1 MSPPSPGQA
10 LQPLTASQREALVT
24 LLADDDPGIY
34 HTIRQKIMAEGV
46 QSKDWLKQYAL
57 HSDPI
62 VRRRT
67 KEIVQH
73 FDKQAADN
81 RFLAF
86 CLSHGEHFSVEQACW
101 LLAQTEYPDINIA
114 GYQAVLDDIAG
125 DLMMRIDFGAE
136 PIVILGEINKFLFK
150 DMGFKGNDRDYYDP
164 KNSYLN
170 LVLNNR
176 LGNPISLCLVY
187 LFIARRLRLPVAGI
201 GMPGHFVCRF
211 QSSKEEIFIDAYNGG
226 RFWTKAECVKHLVMS
241 GHSYQERLLDP
252 VSARR
257 ILIRICSNL
266 HQIYVNLEK
275 QEDSARFQ
283 RYIVALTRT
292 L

>member
-1 MSPPSPGQA
+1 MNFPSHSSAP
-10 LQPLTASQREALVT
+10 QPLTDSQRVALVT
-24 LLADDDPGIY
+24 LLADDDPGVY
-34 HTIRQKIMAEGV
+34 QTIRQKLLAQGV
-46 QSKDWLKQYAL
+46 QAKDWLKDYSL
-57 HSDPI
+57 HDDPV

-67 KEIVQH
+67 KEIIQH

-86 CLSHGEHFSVEQACW
+86 CISHGEHFSVEQACW
-101 LLAQTEYPDINIA
+101 LLAQTEYPEINIA

-125 DLMMRIDFGAE
+125 ELMVRIDFGAE
-136 PIVILGEINKFLFK
+136 PVAILAEINRYLFK
-150 DMGFKGNDRDYYDP
+150 DLGFKGNDQDYYDP

-170 LVLNNR
+170 QVLNR
-176 LGNPISLCLVY
+176 KLGNPISLCLIY

-201 GMPGHFVCRF
+201 GMPGHFICRF
-211 QSSKEEIFIDAYNGG
+211 QSSIEEVFIDAFNGG
-226 RFWTKAECVKHLVMS
+226 RFWTKAECVKHLIMS
-241 GHSYQERLLDP
+241 GHSYNDRLLDP

-275 QEDSARFQ
+275 HEDSARFQ

-292 L
+292 I

>member
-1 MSPPSPGQA
+1 MNFPSHSPAP
-10 LQPLTASQREALVT
+10 QPLTDSQRVALVT
-24 LLADDDPGIY
+24 LLTDDDPGVY
-34 HTIRQKIMAEGV
+34 QTIRQKLLAQGV
-46 QSKDWLKQYAL
+46 QAKDWLKEYSL
-57 HSDPI
+57 HDDPV

-67 KEIVQH
+67 KEIIQH

-86 CLSHGEHFSVEQACW
+86 CISHGEHFSVEQACW

-114 GYQAVLDDIAG
+114 GYQAVLDDLAG
-125 DLMMRIDFGAE
+125 ELMVRIDFGAE
-136 PIVILGEINKFLFK
+136 PTGILSEINKYLFK
-150 DMGFKGNDRDYYDP
+150 DLGFKGNDQDYYDP

-170 LVLNNR
+170 QVLNR
-176 LGNPISLCLVY
+176 KLGNPISLCLLY

-201 GMPGHFVCRF
+201 GMPGHFICRF
-211 QSSKEEIFIDAYNGG
+211 QSSIEEVFIDAFNGG
-226 RFWTKAECVKHLVMS
+226 RFWTKAECVKHLIMS
-241 GHSYQERLLDP
+241 GHSYNDRLMDP

-266 HQIYVNLEK
+266 HQIYVNLS
-275 QEDSARFQ
+275 QPDDSSRFQ

-292 L
+292 I

>member
-1 MSPPSPGQA
+1 MSPPSPSQA
-10 LQPLTASQREALVT
+10 TQQLTASQREALVT

-34 HTIRQKIMAEGV
+34 RTIRQKIVTEGV
-46 QSKDWLKQYAL
+46 KSKDWLKDYAL
-57 HSDPI
+57 HSDPV

-73 FDKQAADN
+73 FDKQTADN

-86 CLSHGEHFSVEQACW
+86 CLSHGEHFSAEQACW

-114 GYQAVLDDIAG
+114 GYQALLDDFAG
-125 DLMMRIDFGAE
+125 DLMLRIDFGAE
-136 PIVILGEINKFLFK
+136 PIAILGEINKFLFK
-150 DMGFKGNDRDYYDP
+150 DLGFKGNDKDYYDA

-170 LVLNNR
+170 QVVNRR
-176 LGNPISLCLVY
+176 LGNPISLCLIY

-211 QSSKEEIFIDAYNGG
+211 QSSKEEVYIDAFNGG

-241 GHSYQERLLDP
+241 GHTYQERLLDP

-257 ILIRICSNL
+257 ILIRLCSNL
-266 HQIYVNLEK
+266 HQIYVNQEK
-275 QEDSARFQ
+275 HEDSARFQ

>member
-1 MSPPSPGQA
+1 MSPPSPSQA
-10 LQPLTASQREALVT
+10 SQQLTASQREALVT

-34 HTIRQKIMAEGV
+34 RTIRQKIVTEGV
-46 QSKDWLKQYAL
+46 KSKDWLKDYAL
-57 HSDPI
+57 HSDPV

-73 FDKQAADN
+73 FDKQTADN

-86 CLSHGEHFSVEQACW
+86 CLSHGEHFSAEQACW
-101 LLAQTEYPDINIA
+101 LLAQTEYPDININ
-114 GYQAVLDDIAG
+114 GYQALLDDFAG
-125 DLMMRIDFGAE
+125 DLMLRIDFGAE
-136 PIVILGEINKFLFK
+136 PIAILGEINKFLFK
-150 DMGFKGNDRDYYDP
+150 DLGFKGNDKDYYDA

-170 LVLNNR
+170 QVVNRR
-176 LGNPISLCLVY
+176 LGNPISLCLIY

-211 QSSKEEIFIDAYNGG
+211 QSSKEEIYIDAFNGG

-241 GHSYQERLLDP
+241 GHTYQERLLDP

-257 ILIRICSNL
+257 IMIRLCSNL
-266 HQIYVNLEK
+266 HQIYVNQEK
-275 QEDSARFQ
+275 HEDSARFQ

>member
-1 MSPPSPGQA
+1 MNFPSHSPAP
-10 LQPLTASQREALVT
+10 QPLTDSQRVALVT
-24 LLADDDPGIY
+24 LLADDDPGVY
-34 HTIRQKIMAEGV
+34 QTIRQKLLAQGV
-46 QSKDWLKQYAL
+46 QAKDWLKDYSL
-57 HSDPI
+57 HDDPV

-67 KEIVQH
+67 KEIIQH

-86 CLSHGEHFSVEQACW
+86 CISHGEHFSVEQACW
-101 LLAQTEYPDINIA
+101 LLAQTEYPEINIA

-125 DLMMRIDFGAE
+125 ELMVRIDFGAE
-136 PIVILGEINKFLFK
+136 PVAILAEINRYLFK
-150 DMGFKGNDRDYYDP
+150 DLGFKGNDQDYYDP

-170 LVLNNR
+170 QVLNR
-176 LGNPISLCLVY
+176 KLGNPISLCLIY

-201 GMPGHFVCRF
+201 GMPGHFICRF
-211 QSSKEEIFIDAYNGG
+211 QSSIEEVFIDAFNGG
-226 RFWTKAECVKHLVMS
+226 RFWTKAECVKHLIMS
-241 GHSYQERLLDP
+241 GHSYNDRLLDP

-275 QEDSARFQ
+275 HEDSARFQ

-292 L
+292 I